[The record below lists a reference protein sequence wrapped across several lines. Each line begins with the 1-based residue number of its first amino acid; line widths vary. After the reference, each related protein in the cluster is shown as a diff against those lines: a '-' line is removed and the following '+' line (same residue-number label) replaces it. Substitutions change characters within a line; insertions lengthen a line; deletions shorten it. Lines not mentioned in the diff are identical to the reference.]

1 MQCKLVTLL
10 CKVLYTIFMKEDAVH
25 GDFCPIARTAE
36 LLGDPCTLLIVRD
49 LLEDTRRFGEL
60 SSSLSPISSRTI
72 ANKLK
77 VLEDRGIIARRE
89 YKEKPPRVEYSLTKE
104 GKKLH
109 RIIED
114 MRAFG
119 KSL

>member
-1 MQCKLVTLL
+1 
-10 CKVLYTIFMKEDAVH
+10 MKKDLH
-25 GDFCPIARTAE
+25 SSDFCPIARTAE

-49 LLEDTRRFGEL
+49 LLVNTKRFGEL
-60 SSSLSPISSRTI
+60 ADSLSPISSRTI

-77 VLEDRGIIARRE
+77 TLEEHGIIMRKE
-89 YKEKPPRVEYSLTKE
+89 YKEKPPKVEYSLTKE

-109 RIIED
+109 GLIED

-119 KSL
+119 KKYL